1 MTIPKNE
8 IATFL
13 KKWHAPRMQNQS
25 LTQPITNP
33 IQQLLE
39 TIRLAE
45 MVPDLLRRI
54 EALETTLLE
63 KSKTED
69 VKEYY
74 TIPEAAA
81 ILSISTR
88 SVRRLVDRG
97 ILKRSF
103 SVRHIR
109 IVAESLK
116 TYSRLTSL

>member
-1 MTIPKNE
+1 ME
-8 IATFL
+8 
-13 KKWHAPRMQNQS
+13 NQAH
-25 LTQPITNP
+25 TQPITNP
-33 IQQLLE
+33 IQQLQQ

-54 EALETTLLE
+54 EALESLLLE
-63 KSKTED
+63 KTQTGKA
-69 VKEYY
+69 KEYY

-103 SVRHIR
+103 SIRHIR
-109 IVAESLK
+109 IMADSLK
-116 TYSRLTSL
+116 NHSRLTGL

>member
-1 MTIPKNE
+1 
-8 IATFL
+8 
-13 KKWHAPRMQNQS
+13 MQAISTLRSSRIQFFGIFAGMKNQS
-25 LTQPITNP
+25 HTLPITHQ
-33 IQQLLE
+33 IQQLHQ

-54 EALETTLLE
+54 EALE
-63 KSKTED
+63 KSKTEGSKD
-69 VKEYY
+69 FYS
-74 TIPEAAA
+74 IPEAAG

-109 IVAESLK
+109 IMADSLK

>member
-1 MTIPKNE
+1 
-8 IATFL
+8 
-13 KKWHAPRMQNQS
+13 MQNQS

-33 IQQLLE
+33 ILQLLD

-54 EALETTLLE
+54 ESLETTLHE
-63 KSKTED
+63 KSKAED
-69 VKEYY
+69 VKQYY

-109 IVAESLK
+109 IMADSLK